1 MATTSFSKNF
11 VINDPKAVKDL
22 LQAIENPTEIVLKN
36 KDVSQEEQRKQD
48 LLCAIKKQ
56 LASAN

>member
-1 MATTSFSKNF
+1 MATSSFSKNF
-11 VINDPKAVKDL
+11 VINDPNAIKDL
-22 LQAIENPTEIVLKN
+22 LQAIEHPTEITLKKKN
-36 KDVSQEEQRKQD
+36 VPQEEQRKQD